1 MDVLEPVTSTCVFSE
16 LRRCVDG
23 GLDNYTELSYYQPEV
38 CNGLPLINLRRE
50 YVKLMFQARALHFAL
65 TRG

>member
-16 LRRCVDG
+16 LRRCVDR

-50 YVKLMFQARALHFAL
+50 YVKLMF
-65 TRG
+65 